1 MDLDDKWEDLKAM
14 VREGSVGEME
24 TLLNPLNADQR
35 CTLLMK
41 RVFFGETVFHK
52 AVGSQPKV
60 SVSDTGYC
68 NGYQLSP
75 LVLALRES
83 NSRHFVC
90 ILLTLIA
97 LLILLSKEDQI
108 AIVNMRDNNGC
119 TPVHLASTWQSPE
132 ISASD
137 TVIRTVSSNLP

>member
-1 MDLDDKWEDLKAM
+1 MAM
-14 VREGSVGEME
+14 VRKGSVGEME

-35 CTLLMK
+35 CTLLME
-41 RVFFGETVFHK
+41 RIVFGTTVFHE
-52 AVGSQPKV
+52 AVRSQPKV

-97 LLILLSKEDQI
+97 LLNLLSKEDQI